1 MGVTSSE
8 FYSHRPL
15 IPTVEV
21 GKTVAE
27 GDVIGVVG
35 QTQLHRPSMAKH
47 VHASI
52 LTDLSEIAAE
62 RDLTL

>member
-1 MGVTSSE
+1 MGVTSDD
-8 FYSHRPL
+8 FYDHRPF

-35 QTQLHRPSMAKH
+35 QTQLHHPPTATH
-47 VHASI
+47 VHVSI
-52 LTDLSEIAAE
+52 LTDLSETAAE
-62 RDLTL
+62 RDFTL